1 MRIRN
6 IARTVGVVL
15 AFGLGASAC
24 GGGESEEPR
33 FVAAG
38 KLCGSVFSD
47 DAVAAVESAIGDTS
61 FFASGDDKL
70 GKVATAVKDLY
81 ADGQSVYTSAGEFCK
96 IKGEKRGSGRMNISF
111 GFYKPEDVLDNR
123 HSASQRL
130 YELGKQAV
138 AGAKNSSLRFECV
151 SPQLDGSDKD
161 PARIVGLMSFRER
174 DVPESQA
181 LREDNLTVLHA
192 ASFALAKKLECE
204 NNGGLPQKAVLRPKP
219 EPDPSQ
225 ESPSQYR

>member
-1 MRIRN
+1 M
-6 IARTVGVVL
+6 L
-15 AFGLGASAC
+15 AFGLGVSAC
-24 GGGESEEPR
+24 GGSESEEPR
-33 FVAAG
+33 FVDAG

-47 DAVAAVESAIGDTS
+47 DAVAAVETAIGDTS
-61 FFASGDDKL
+61 FFATGDDKL

-81 ADGQSVYTSAGEFCK
+81 ADGQNVYTSAGEFCV
-96 IKGEKRGSGRMNISF
+96 INGEKRGSGRMDISF
-111 GFYKPEDVLDNR
+111 GLYKPDDLDR
-123 HSASQRL
+123 GHASDQRF
-130 YELGKQAV
+130 YELGKLAV
-138 AGAKNSSLRFECV
+138 AGAKNSSLYFECV

-161 PARIVGLMSFRER
+161 PARIQGSVRFSER

-204 NNGGLPQKAVLRPKP
+204 NNGGLPQMAVLQPKP

-225 ESPSQYR
+225 ESPSAYS

>member
-1 MRIRN
+1 M
-6 IARTVGVVL
+6 L
-15 AFGLGASAC
+15 AFGLGVSAC
-24 GGGESEEPR
+24 GGGESEEPLH
-33 FVAAG
+33 VDAG
-38 KLCGSVFSD
+38 KLCDSVFSD
-47 DAVAAVESAIGDTS
+47 DAVASVESAIGDTT
-61 FFASGDDKL
+61 FWRNGDGALDRVAAKL
-70 GKVATAVKDLY
+70 KDLY

-96 IKGEKRGSGRMNISF
+96 IKGEKRGSGNMNISF

-192 ASFALAKKLECE
+192 ASFAMAKKLECE
-204 NNGGLPQKAVLRPKP
+204 NNGGLPRKAVLQPKP

-225 ESPSQYR
+225 ESPSAYS